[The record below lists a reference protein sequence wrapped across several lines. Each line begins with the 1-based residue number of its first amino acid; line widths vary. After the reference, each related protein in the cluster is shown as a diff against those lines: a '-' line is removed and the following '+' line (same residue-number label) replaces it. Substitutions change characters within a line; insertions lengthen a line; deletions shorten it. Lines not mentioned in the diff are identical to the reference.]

1 MRVKDTLNLGKTK
14 FPMRGN
20 LPVRELERQKAWE
33 ENKVYQ
39 QRQKLNEGKPSFVL
53 HDGPPYANGNIHMGH
68 ALNKISK
75 DIIVRSKSM
84 MGFRAPYVPGWDT
97 HGLPIEQQL
106 KKAGVDRKAMSVA
119 EFREKCREYALEQVD
134 KQRTDFKR
142 LGVAGEWDNPYV
154 TLDPKFEAA
163 QIRVFGKM
171 AEKGL
176 IYKGKKPVFWS
187 WSSESA
193 LAEAEVEYHDVTS
206 PSAFYGE
213 QVVDGKG
220 VLDTD
225 TYMVVWT
232 TTPWTIPANL
242 AISLNPRMEY
252 GLYDTNK
259 GKLIYLTS
267 LNETLK
273 EELGLDKSNLIKT
286 FKGSQLEFITCSH
299 PFYDRDSLVIVGD
312 HVSDEAGTGCVHTAP
327 GHGVEDFIVGKKYNL
342 DVLCPVDEK
351 GKMTKEAGEDLEGL
365 FYEKA
370 NEKVLE
376 KLENAEALL
385 AANKFTHS
393 YPHDWRS
400 DKPVIFRAT
409 DQWFASIDKIKDD
422 LLNSIKEIDFKN
434 PWGEIRI
441 TNMIKDRKDWCISR
455 QRYWG
460 VPIPIIYNE
469 DDTPIIEKEVFD
481 HIEKIVREKGSNAW
495 YELSEEELLPEG
507 YTNKK
512 SPNNNFRKE
521 MDTMDVWFDSG
532 TSHTGVLINRGL
544 GYPADLYLE
553 GSDQYR
559 GWFNS
564 SLILGVLKHGKSPY
578 KQLVSH
584 GFVVDGK
591 GAKMSKSVG
600 NVVDPLQ
607 ILETHGADILRL
619 WVASIDYQADTKISD
634 DILKQVSEN
643 YRKIRNTLKFLV
655 GNLSNGSEEDR
666 FDPSSDTVSE
676 FELIDLYVLER
687 LKEVSNTYLDHFD
700 NYNFMGAFHT
710 ILNFITIEL
719 SSLYLD
725 IAKDILYC
733 ETKESLRRRQVQSV
747 IYKLLDTL
755 IRLLTPFIPHTMD
768 ELYAHF
774 DNSVISTA
782 LLDMPVRDSVDTE
795 LISDFKLLINLRDD
809 VLKAIEEARNSEIVR
824 SSQEASIELEIKD
837 DKTKEVFD
845 RLSDIEQNRFFI
857 VSEVKQVNS
866 DGLNKL
872 STAKVRVSYHTGEK
886 CERCWNKFTSSEM
899 VDNVCQRCNDAI
911 EYYKEKLD
919 EEE

>member
-1 MRVKDTLNLGKTK
+1 
-14 FPMRGN
+14 
-20 LPVRELERQKAWE
+20 
-33 ENKVYQ
+33 
-39 QRQKLNEGKPSFVL
+39 
-53 HDGPPYANGNIHMGH
+53 
-68 ALNKISK
+68 
-75 DIIVRSKSM
+75 
-84 MGFRAPYVPGWDT
+84 
-97 HGLPIEQQL
+97 
-106 KKAGVDRKAMSVA
+106 
-119 EFREKCREYALEQVD
+119 
-134 KQRTDFKR
+134 
-142 LGVAGEWDNPYV
+142 
-154 TLDPKFEAA
+154 
-163 QIRVFGKM
+163 
-171 AEKGL
+171 
-176 IYKGKKPVFWS
+176 
-187 WSSESA
+187 
-193 LAEAEVEYHDVTS
+193 
-206 PSAFYGE
+206 
-213 QVVDGKG
+213 
-220 VLDTD
+220 
-225 TYMVVWT
+225 
-232 TTPWTIPANL
+232 
-242 AISLNPRMEY
+242 
-252 GLYDTNK
+252 
-259 GKLIYLTS
+259 
-267 LNETLK
+267 
-273 EELGLDKSNLIKT
+273 
-286 FKGSQLEFITCSH
+286 
-299 PFYDRDSLVIVGD
+299 
-312 HVSDEAGTGCVHTAP
+312 
-327 GHGVEDFIVGKKYNL
+327 
-342 DVLCPVDEK
+342 
-351 GKMTKEAGEDLEGL
+351 
-365 FYEKA
+365 
-370 NEKVLE
+370 
-376 KLENAEALL
+376 
-385 AANKFTHS
+385 
-393 YPHDWRS
+393 
-400 DKPVIFRAT
+400 
-409 DQWFASIDKIKDD
+409 
-422 LLNSIKEIDFKN
+422 
-434 PWGEIRI
+434 
-441 TNMIKDRKDWCISR
+441 
-455 QRYWG
+455 
-460 VPIPIIYNE
+460 
-469 DDTPIIEKEVFD
+469 
-481 HIEKIVREKGSNAW
+481 
-495 YELSEEELLPEG
+495 
-507 YTNKK
+507 
-512 SPNNNFRKE
+512 
-521 MDTMDVWFDSG
+521 
-532 TSHTGVLINRGL
+532 
-544 GYPADLYLE
+544 
-553 GSDQYR
+553 
-559 GWFNS
+559 
-564 SLILGVLKHGKSPY
+564 GVLKHGKSPY

-857 VSEVKQVNS
+857 VSEVKQVNL